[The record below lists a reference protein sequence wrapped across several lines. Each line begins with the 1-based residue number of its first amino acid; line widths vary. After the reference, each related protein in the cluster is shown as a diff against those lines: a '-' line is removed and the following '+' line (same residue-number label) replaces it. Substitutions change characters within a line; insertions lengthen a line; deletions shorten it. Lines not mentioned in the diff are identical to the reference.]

1 MTGSS
6 TASRFTLRG
15 LALGYLAVLVALP
28 VGLIFYRAT
37 EEGWGNLL
45 SAMTTPDALAAL
57 KLTLITVAFAVPLN
71 TIFGVGC
78 ALLLVRKSFRGKGL
92 LNAVIDLPFAL
103 SPIIIGLALLLVYGN
118 EGWFGGWLAENGI
131 EIIYSTPGIVMACM
145 FVSLPFVVRE
155 VMPVLREVGTEQE
168 EAASTLG
175 AGSWQT
181 FWRVTLPSIR
191 WGIGYGVVLTT
202 ARVLGEFGAVTVV
215 SGSIAGE
222 TRTLPL
228 FVEAAFRDF
237 NPAGFLGATIVLAL
251 LAFIALFAM
260 NIVGGQTG
268 EAERGG
274 VVPVG
279 KDAIDSK
286 ETG

>member
-6 TASRFTLRG
+6 NASRFTLRG
-15 LALGYLAVLVALP
+15 LALGYLAVLVMLP
-28 VGLIFYRAT
+28 VGLIFLRAT
-37 EEGWGNLL
+37 EEGWGNLVD
-45 SAMTTPDALAAL
+45 AMTTPDALAAL

-78 ALLLVRKSFRGKGL
+78 ALLLVRKSFRGKSI

-118 EGWFGGWLAENGI
+118 EGWLGGWLAENGI
-131 EIIYSTPGIVMACM
+131 KVIYSTPGIVMACM

-228 FVEAAFRDF
+228 FVEDRKS
-237 NPAGFLGATIVLAL
+237 
-251 LAFIALFAM
+251 
-260 NIVGGQTG
+260 
-268 EAERGG
+268 
-274 VVPVG
+274 VV
-279 KDAIDSK
+279 
-286 ETG
+286 

>member
-1 MTGSS
+1 M
-6 TASRFTLRG
+6 TASSNTTRFTLRG
-15 LALGYLAVLVALP
+15 IALAYLAVLVMAP
-28 VGLIFYRAT
+28 VALIFYRAT
-37 EEGWGNLL
+37 EEGWGNILD
-45 SAMTTPDALAAL
+45 AMTTPDALHAL
-57 KLTLITVAFAVPLN
+57 QLTLITVAFAVPLN
-71 TIFGVGC
+71 TLFGIGC
-78 ALLLVRKSFRGKGL
+78 AILLVRKQFPGKSI

-103 SPIIIGLALLLVYGN
+103 SPIIIGLSLLLVYGN
-118 EGWFGGWLAENGI
+118 EGWIGGWLSENGI
-131 EIIYSTPGIVMACM
+131 QIIYSTPGIVMACM

-155 VMPVLREVGTEQE
+155 VMPVLREIGTEQE

-175 AGSWQT
+175 ASSWQT

-228 FVEAAFRDF
+228 YVEAAFRDF

-251 LAFIALFAM
+251 LAFIALFVM
-260 NIVGGQTG
+260 NLVGGKTG
-268 EAERGG
+268 EAERGA
-274 VVPVG
+274 VVPVS
-279 KDAIDSK
+279 KDAIDPK

>member
-1 MTGSS
+1 M
-6 TASRFTLRG
+6 
-15 LALGYLAVLVALP
+15 
-28 VGLIFYRAT
+28 
-37 EEGWGNLL
+37 
-45 SAMTTPDALAAL
+45 
-57 KLTLITVAFAVPLN
+57 KL
-71 TIFGVGC
+71 
-78 ALLLVRKSFRGKGL
+78 
-92 LNAVIDLPFAL
+92 
-103 SPIIIGLALLLVYGN
+103 
-118 EGWFGGWLAENGI
+118 WAE
-131 EIIYSTPGIVMACM
+131 TDQV
-145 FVSLPFVVRE
+145 
-155 VMPVLREVGTEQE
+155 
-168 EAASTLG
+168 
-175 AGSWQT
+175 
-181 FWRVTLPSIR
+181 WRVTLPSIR

-260 NIVGGQTG
+260 NLVGGKTG
-268 EAERGG
+268 EADRGA
-274 VVPVG
+274 VVPLG